1 MIDHMMVMVKD
12 KDASESFYSG
22 LLGTLGSSLIH
33 GGDTYSG
40 FGKKGAVPF
49 WLKSAAPGQETVRV
63 HVAFSAPTRAAVREF
78 HEQALKLGGR
88 SNGAP
93 GLRPDHGSHYYA
105 AYIFDLDGNNIEA
118 VCYADSE

>member
-1 MIDHMMVMVKD
+1 MIDHMMVMVMD
-12 KDASESFYSG
+12 KQASESFYGG
-22 LLGTLGSSLIH
+22 LLETLGSSLIH
-33 GGDTYSG
+33 GGDTYAG

-49 WLKSAAPGQETVRV
+49 WLKTAEPGKETLRV

-78 HEQALKLGGR
+78 HERALKLGGR

-93 GLRPDHGSHYYA
+93 GLRPEHGTHYYA
-105 AYIFDLDGNNIEA
+105 AYILDLDGHNIEA